1 MVWTDWLVAC
11 VPIFSFGL
19 IPVIGTLIGGKPTEQ
34 SMGIALGGFV
44 FSLAVLIFRR
54 PELTA
59 HIFLLGF
66 LSGVFWSVGSI
77 GQFLGINYLGVA
89 RATPMLNGGQIIGT
103 SLLGVVLGD
112 WASGTAKM
120 YGFLALALIIAGI
133 FFTSYKQ
140 QDGKGI
146 KPKWKQG
153 ILINLIATL
162 GFTAYV
168 GILKYYKLD
177 GWSSIFPQSV
187 GQIVAIA
194 LASLLMFR
202 MHPFSRLSF
211 KNSVIGIIWGVGN
224 IALLLSQA
232 RLGLSIAYP
241 VSQAA
246 VIVSVFGGVFINH
259 EHKTRKEWIAAGA
272 GILIICAGLFMIYL
286 SSSGSGAS
294 E

>member
-1 MVWTDWLVAC
+1 MEWSEWLVAC
-11 VPIFSFGL
+11 VPILSFGL

-44 FSLAVLIFRR
+44 FSLAVLLFRR
-54 PELTA
+54 PEMTWP
-59 HIFLLGF
+59 IFLIGF

-77 GQFLGINYLGVA
+77 GQFLGIGYLGVA

-112 WASGTAKM
+112 WASSTAKM
-120 YGFLALALIIAGI
+120 YGFLALVLIIAGI

-140 QDGKGI
+140 QDGSGV
-146 KPKWKQG
+146 KPRWKQG
-153 ILINLIATL
+153 ILINLLAVL

-168 GILKYYKLD
+168 GILKYYKID
-177 GWSSIFPQSV
+177 GWSSIFPQSI

-194 LASLLMFR
+194 LASLLLFHSR
-202 MHPFSRLSF
+202 PFTRLSVR
-211 KNSVIGIIWGVGN
+211 NSVVGIIWGTGN

-232 RLGLSIAYP
+232 KLGLSVAYP

-259 EHKTRKEWIAAGA
+259 EHKTRKEWMFTGA
-272 GILIICAGLFMIYL
+272 GILIICAGLYLIYL
-286 SSSGSGAS
+286 SSQY
-294 E
+294 